1 MNMDFDKIVERKG
14 TFSEKVDGLGK
25 HYGKDDLI
33 PLWVADMD
41 FESPQCVKEALQ
53 EVVNTSVYG
62 YNTIPDEYFPT
73 IAAWLEQE
81 QGWEV
86 ELSWLSFIPGVV
98 KGIGYA
104 ISFFTKPGDSI
115 VVMPP
120 VYPPFINVPSKNGRR
135 LLYSPL
141 KERRC
146 AECGKVL
153 SYDMDF
159 DGLDRLLESEKPKL
173 LILSNPHNPGG
184 IAWSMETLAR
194 LAEICHNRGVIVIS
208 DEIHADMPLFGAKHL
223 PFASVSDNYAVV
235 PNPKL
240 REEFYRWMDVNE
252 LNSPTIFATKSAIAA
267 YTKGGEWRAGMLE
280 YVERNV
286 LFVEKRLKEIKV
298 GGVEAISPLRPMF
311 SFLVWL
317 DCRELCRALGLD
329 QKSLV
334 NLFVEDA
341 GLALNDGATFGPGG
355 EGFMRLNV
363 GTSAKVLEKAIDR
376 LEEAIKARL

>member
-1 MNMDFDKIVERKG
+1 
-14 TFSEKVDGLGK
+14 
-25 HYGKDDLI
+25 
-33 PLWVADMD
+33 
-41 FESPQCVKEALQ
+41 
-53 EVVNTSVYG
+53 
-62 YNTIPDEYFPT
+62 
-73 IAAWLEQE
+73 
-81 QGWEV
+81 
-86 ELSWLSFIPGVV
+86 
-98 KGIGYA
+98 
-104 ISFFTKPGDSI
+104 
-115 VVMPP
+115 MPP
-120 VYPPFINVPSKNGRR
+120 VYPPFINLPEKNNRK

-141 KERRC
+141 KECRC
-146 AECGKVL
+146 RECGKVL
-153 SYDMDF
+153 SYEMDF
-159 DGLDRLLESEKPKL
+159 AGLDKLMESGKPKL

-184 IAWSMETLAR
+184 IAWSRESLVQ
-194 LAEICHNRGVIVIS
+194 LAEICHKHSVIVVA
-208 DEIHADMPLFGAKHL
+208 DEIHADMPLFGAKHI
-223 PFASVSDNYAVV
+223 PFASVSDKAAGISITFGAPSKTFNIAGIVSSYAVI
-235 PNPKL
+235 PNAAL
-240 REEFYRWMDVNE
+240 REDFYRWMDANE

-267 YTKGGEWRAGMLE
+267 YTKGGEWRSGMLE

-311 SFLVWL
+311 SFLIWL
-317 DCRELCRALGLD
+317 DCRELCRVLGLG